1 MYVCIVV
8 VDTRLQDVRRLLGER
23 LRRYRESLGISV
35 QRLANAAG
43 VSRQYVHLV
52 EKGGANLTIDTYVNM
67 LWACGVS
74 FNEFLRGL
82 HSSDIPESHQHA
94 HQWLHEILDSEQDRV
109 IEGIL
114 INLQAISLLART
126 LKSTRHVPIIDLS
139 GSPEQKAI
147 KKPR

>member
-67 LWACGVS
+67 LAACGVS
-74 FNEFLRGL
+74 FNDFLRGL
-82 HSSDIPESHQHA
+82 RSSDIPESHQHA
-94 HQWLHEILDSEQDRV
+94 YRCLGEILDSQQEFV
-109 IEGIL
+109 ITGIVL
-114 INLQAISLLART
+114 NLEAISLYARS
-126 LKSTRHVPIIDLS
+126 LKHTRHVPIIDLNS
-139 GSPEQKAI
+139 LTEQKSV